1 MEGGWVG
8 AHRSRRGTESADGK
22 GGHKSA
28 GARPIIKA
36 AQDGQFD
43 PGFVIRLN
51 QFLKQ
56 SSLAMEPLGAEKRCQ
71 ITAASLAT
79 INIRPPRSQHP
90 LLPFSPAASQPP
102 PSHSSTFH
110 PQPQKNSK
118 LFQVLITCFN
128 PPSILSSLFSILYLS
143 LRPKSKKW
151 PQKLPPPRASPARLT
166 MPPTKV
172 SKLPPFH
179 HGVASRSRAYFPGR
193 AIVVQMA
200 IAADFKNDP
209 ALTCYCRHDHRCHH
223 QP

>member
-110 PQPQKNSK
+110 PQPQKKLKALSSFNN
-118 LFQVLITCFN
+118 LFQSSIYSLI
-128 PPSILSSLFSILYLS
+128 SLLNTLS
-143 LRPKSKKW
+143 LSPPKK
-151 PQKLPPPRASPARLT
+151 
-166 MPPTKV
+166 
-172 SKLPPFH
+172 
-179 HGVASRSRAYFPGR
+179 
-193 AIVVQMA
+193 
-200 IAADFKNDP
+200 
-209 ALTCYCRHDHRCHH
+209 
-223 QP
+223 